1 MRCCER
7 FLKARLDT
15 NFSGLKQAKILVR
28 VDYKWHRFESSLRLS
43 VNKVWKLTGFL
54 MRAWRSFGGKNH
66 SKGKVFFFEEEAKG
80 LMENNLEIS
89 FFLNNEKK
97 YIYIFMRGFLLSFF
111 FFFYFST
118 KKNKKCLNLESWPRP
133 QRDANSL
140 VELYGNQSILS
151 ARPAAYVMPLYF
163 NKVKEKTEKENFLL
177 MDFPKWFHLF
187 KFFLI
192 SNRKWIFFTFI

>member
-1 MRCCER
+1 MGKIILR
-7 FLKARLDT
+7 
-15 NFSGLKQAKILVR
+15 AKC
-28 VDYKWHRFESSLRLS
+28 
-43 VNKVWKLTGFL
+43 
-54 MRAWRSFGGKNH
+54 
-66 SKGKVFFFEEEAKG
+66 FFFEEEAKG

-97 YIYIFMRGFLLSFF
+97 YIYIHERISFIF

-192 SNRKWIFFTFI
+192 SNRK